1 MKKKIVQTVVL
12 LLLLVVFPILSW
24 LFLRDG
30 LQYRLDAKDRL
41 VVKSHLPVDS
51 KLCKPGPIQVLYTPG
66 KLDRIKPISDH
77 FADRKEILMFNSLDS
92 VSINNVTQD
101 SLEHAWSKS
110 SLVDQYQD
118 AIFLIDTTCAIRM
131 AYDAKVDEQMASLV
145 EDIAFLLPIEKEKD
159 FLVKR
164 EREK

>member
-1 MKKKIVQTVVL
+1 MKKKIVQTFVL
-12 LLLLVVFPILSW
+12 LLLLVVLPILSW

-41 VVKSHLPVDS
+41 VVKSHIPVGS
-51 KLCKPGPIQVLYTPG
+51 KVCKPGTLQVLYPSG
-66 KLDRIKPISDH
+66 KLDRIRPISDH
-77 FADRKEILMFNSLDS
+77 FADRQEILVFNSLDS
-92 VSINNVTQD
+92 VAISNVTRD
-101 SLEHAWSKS
+101 SLQRSWSKS
-110 SLVDQYQD
+110 SLLDQYHD
-118 AIFLIDTTCAIRM
+118 AIFLIDTSCAIRM
-131 AYDAKVDEQMASLV
+131 AYDANVNEQMASLV